1 MRGVGASAKTLLNI
15 SDQFICIE
23 DLAAI
28 PVGVNN
34 CGPLDRDNYSGPIDP
49 LRQKAPEHRR
59 GNRNIAKIEV
69 NGNAAVQP
77 LLRQAFLDRGSK
89 KNSLA
94 YTPPQRDGI
103 KEPLTVPL
111 APRSVHHP
119 HHVAVKRFTQGPLLF
134 CQEGMLEFDDK
145 PMPGLNVGN
154 VFLAVRGIV
163 DHLSAIFWE
172 SVLPALMP
180 FGFRFPPSI
189 TGTFASMRPMPDPHR
204 PALGN
209 HWLSAEETGPHQV
222 LISSCA
228 LALDQSKL
236 HALPSTS

>member
-103 KEPLTVPL
+103 KEPLTRRFLLFYSVIQ
-111 APRSVHHP
+111 RSSGTGYVW
-119 HHVAVKRFTQGPLLF
+119 RTCLGPLFFSSESNATVGVQSLQVIRKRPSSAWCKRTVVQCSYQPAKRPGIF
-134 CQEGMLEFDDK
+134 ALLRSLPPQRQKGSLVSATSSVRKRGK
-145 PMPGLNVGN
+145 PG
-154 VFLAVRGIV
+154 R
-163 DHLSAIFWE
+163 
-172 SVLPALMP
+172 
-180 FGFRFPPSI
+180 
-189 TGTFASMRPMPDPHR
+189 
-204 PALGN
+204 
-209 HWLSAEETGPHQV
+209 
-222 LISSCA
+222 
-228 LALDQSKL
+228 
-236 HALPSTS
+236 